1 MRVKYKVL
9 KRIREAGTRKILDA
23 GQEIEVEK
31 NAYWLRRELDKSVI
45 IKKEEI
51 KVKKDVKKVKKQNEV
66 IK

>member
-51 KVKKDVKKVKKQNEV
+51 KVKKDVKKS
-66 IK
+66 

>member
-45 IKKEEI
+45 IKKRR
-51 KVKKDVKKVKKQNEV
+51 N
-66 IK
+66 